1 MYFPN
6 PKLGSAGVKVLELAE
21 QLRRH
26 MLQDMDT
33 DSPEPSLEQEG
44 HDIKH
49 LTSELDRARSRIQG
63 NTLRNLGSTSNDLWH
78 TALRI
83 LCLGRI
89 VTQRRV
95 KPPPTILPNENR
107 HPTQIDSALHGTSI
121 GVQNFTLQAAKLCSN
136 ARSRIDD

>member
-6 PKLGSAGVKVLELAE
+6 PELGSAGVKVLELAE

-26 MLQDMDT
+26 MLQDTDT
-33 DSPEPSLEQEG
+33 DSPEPSVGQDS

-63 NTLRNLGSTSNDLWH
+63 NTLRNLGSTSDDLWH
-78 TALRI
+78 TALKM

-89 VTQRRV
+89 VTQRRT
-95 KPPPTILPNENR
+95 KPPPTILPYENR
-107 HPTQIDSALHGTSI
+107 RPIQDSSTLNGTYRSLELHIGIEAVLQCQIT
-121 GVQNFTLQAAKLCSN
+121 N
-136 ARSRIDD
+136 